1 LFNAFTQFGDGSSGF
16 GALGISGSALLIQ
29 LVTFILAFFIL
40 RRFAF
45 KPILKVLNDR
55 REAINKGINL
65 GDEMQKQQKKLD
77 ETVTK
82 SLREARNQADAIM
95 AEAQDAARA
104 AARDN
109 EEKSRLKA
117 DAIIKEA
124 EERIEQE
131 AMRVRHELEKELVGL
146 VSSATE
152 VIIDEKVDATKDAK
166 LIDRALK
173 GQKA

>member
-82 SLREARNQADAIM
+82 SLREARNQADA
-95 AEAQDAARA
+95 ARA